1 MKKNIIRIQID
12 KFNIEIIRTLFFEN
26 ASENEMIKR
35 KFNMLKGLALNYDG
49 SVKVKH
55 IIKRLMIDIR
65 QAQENL
71 KWFVFPVEETLIC
84 EEKKRKNT
92 EWGYSFKVLS
102 NGIIWVYFEEGY
114 KTPTDAIIAMIKI
127 VD

>member
-1 MKKNIIRIQID
+1 MKKTTIRIPID

-71 KWFVFPVEETLIC
+71 KWFVFPVEETLI
-84 EEKKRKNT
+84 
-92 EWGYSFKVLS
+92 
-102 NGIIWVYFEEGY
+102 
-114 KTPTDAIIAMIKI
+114 
-127 VD
+127 